1 MIKNEIEQ
9 LLSKY
14 KHGNNSHEQRKQQ
27 NEWTTKNRSK
37 LVTKIRFKKF
47 KKTCCS
53 SKLIYLSHVEIY
65 KKQYKNNKLKL
76 TASTWNNEFKFPDG
90 SYAVSDIQ
98 DYTENII
105 KKHETLTAIPPNYVY
120 IHRISNR

>member
-1 MIKNEIEQ
+1 MNKENSKTNEPQKIVPN
-9 LLSKY
+9 LL
-14 KHGNNSHEQRKQQ
+14 QRLDLR
-27 NEWTTKNRSK
+27 RSK
-37 LVTKIRFKKF
+37 K
-47 KKTCCS
+47 CCS

-98 DYTENII
+98 DYIENVI
-105 KKHETLTAIPPNYVY
+105 KKHETLTAVPPNYVY

>member
-1 MIKNEIEQ
+1 MTKNDIEQ

-14 KHGNNSHEQRKQQ
+14 KHGNDSHEQRKQQ
-27 NEWTTKNRSK
+27 NEWTTKNRSQ

-53 SKLIYLSHVEIY
+53 SKLIYILHEEIY
-65 KKQYKNNKLKL
+65 KKQYKNNKPKL
-76 TASTWNNEFKFPDG
+76 TASTWNNEFKFSDG

-98 DYTENII
+98 DYTENAI